1 MASLNPRPELMA
13 QLKGLCRNFEK
24 KVNDLDIETRAILNC
39 NRASGNGAAAEW
51 VQEVR
56 SLHSEVDTTMST
68 VTESRSNMESFLG
81 EMKTSLRSVMEDT
94 AKMQEFMAQY
104 GYKPQEMDIE
114 AMLEWDEKIE
124 EDPLP
129 QMAPAEVEEEELLED
144 IAPPN
149 ASEFG
154 ESTEQRDSETARKSS
169 VEEEKSA
176 VVKTSIESPSIFDI
190 GLSKYGM
197 SLVLGKDLPKS
208 VTKQQPASRSPEL
221 TPKILFSKP
230 RTDSPRSPAIPNLT
244 SILNESKYEGSP
256 VLKLN
261 TRPFN
266 ANIDDSTVDITP
278 GLPSR
283 KKPQSV
289 GRRAGAQ
296 ELPTLA
302 KQHLMPR
309 AACLGDS
316 PEMPEFTSNF
326 VKAMAMGKDKVQLRP
341 SRPTPEFPELS
352 FLKNETQ
359 NVTQTR
365 TPESPELTMVYKT
378 LKNLKP

>member
-1 MASLNPRPELMA
+1 MN
-13 QLKGLCRNFEK
+13 
-24 KVNDLDIETRAILNC
+24 
-39 NRASGNGAAAEW
+39 
-51 VQEVR
+51 
-56 SLHSEVDTTMST
+56 T
-68 VTESRSNMESFLG
+68 VAESRNNMESFLG

-114 AMLEWDEKIE
+114 AMLDWDEEIE

-169 VEEEKSA
+169 VEEEKAA

-278 GLPSR
+278 G
-283 KKPQSV
+283 KMQMSV
-289 GRRAGAQ
+289 
-296 ELPTLA
+296 
-302 KQHLMPR
+302 H
-309 AACLGDS
+309 
-316 PEMPEFTSNF
+316 
-326 VKAMAMGKDKVQLRP
+326 
-341 SRPTPEFPELS
+341 
-352 FLKNETQ
+352 
-359 NVTQTR
+359 
-365 TPESPELTMVYKT
+365 
-378 LKNLKP
+378 